1 MKVNDGKMEYNI
13 MIIIGMCYMFLVFFL
28 CLKFVLLFV
37 FNLLGN
43 WVYLWMFC
51 LLIVMFNVLLLED
64 YV

>member
-13 MIIIGMCYMFLVFFL
+13 MIIIGMCYVFLVFFL
-28 CLKFVLLFV
+28 YLKFVLLFV

-43 WVYLWMFC
+43 EVYLWMFL